1 MMWWHNGMGWGG
13 WVIMTLTMV
22 AFWSLV
28 VFGILAIFRSDRD
41 DRVNQG
47 TAERDPLQILDERF
61 ARGEIDADEYHA
73 RRETLGTA
81 HPSTTR

>member
-13 WVIMTLTMV
+13 WVVMTLTMV

-28 VFGILAIFRSDRD
+28 VFGIIAIFRSDRD
-41 DRVNQG
+41 DRANQG
-47 TAERDPLQILDERF
+47 TAQRDPRQILDERF

-73 RRETLGTA
+73 RRDALSAAHQTA
-81 HPSTTR
+81 TK